1 MPKDSRWR
9 IKQKL
14 DSILKELERAETKLI
29 EVGILYKELHPD
41 IYEKFSL
48 ILAGL
53 ETFKDTL
60 KSLRDEI

>member
-41 IYEKFSL
+41 IYEKFGL